1 MPAKTTLDVLQAA
14 LKMEGVTIHL
24 NAYAVGLLVYEQ
36 NKYRKAQISAQNT
49 LKKDLD
55 KLDPSSP
62 AYQDVLDKI
71 NAFDSQPDLGFYH
84 TIALFSELAKTN
96 PAVAK
101 QMIEA
106 VLSFDKMGRY
116 LLDTRPIVIDGA
128 PFVLDSALMACG
140 VDVTAFK
147 ELATANRLNA
157 VYLQQNIVTFKPLDE
172 ASSPFYL
179 RGNKSNALLRN
190 RASQVSIDFSLV
202 SQVPTKQNVHDFL
215 EIMVEVYRNA
225 QFQDSS
231 ELDTLGMEVPDG
243 AAKHRYSKVAFLQ
256 NTMSLWFMLSL
267 QNAPTQEVLE
277 RRINFLMAV
286 FAKANSKLP
295 GLSSNANADLYLP
308 FITLACI
315 FAQSDLSLH
324 PFVKPHLSIMH
335 KLIKHPNALSITHY
349 TNRIKLNDG
358 KRKVPLSP
366 MRMEMTTHL
375 ALGAAHAELS
385 ETSQAIKIAKENVVR
400 GRVIYRY
407 FHPLHPSTT
416 LEKMS
421 SSANE
426 FFLAQS
432 SVQAVFD
439 GLDSV
444 DVSLGIFALHKPSD
458 GMNRQLQILESAL
471 LSQPPRIFYKSH
483 GRLLCHEGGGALN
496 YIEGQL
502 TKLLENH
509 AASSSSSSRDYTKV
523 QENGFGILNRVKE
536 LQRLFPEDAIETIS
550 LSDDDVHKKS
560 LCTRALLSLS
570 LFHPH
575 RKKSHSFSATDAEKV
590 NLQYRYS
597 VR

>member
-1 MPAKTTLDVLQAA
+1 MPAKTTLDILQAA
-14 LKMEGVTIHL
+14 LKMEGVNLHL

-36 NKYRKAQISAQNT
+36 NKYRKSQILERNT
-49 LKKDLD
+49 LKTDLD
-55 KLDPSSP
+55 KLDSSSP
-62 AYQDVLDKI
+62 SYQDVLDKI
-71 NAFDSQPDLGFYH
+71 NAFDNHPDLGFYH

-96 PAVAK
+96 PSVAK

-116 LLDTRPIVIDGA
+116 LLETRPIVLDGQA
-128 PFVLDSALMACG
+128 FLLDDVLTASG
-140 VDVTAFK
+140 VDVTELK
-147 ELATANRLNA
+147 ELATVNKSNA
-157 VYLQQNIVTFKPLDE
+157 VYLQQSMFAFKPLDE

-190 RASQVSIDFSLV
+190 RAAQVSFDFSLV
-202 SQVPTKQNVHDFL
+202 SQVPTKLNVHRFL

-231 ELDTLGMEVPDG
+231 ELDTLGIEAPVGGP
-243 AAKHRYSKVAFLQ
+243 KHRYSKVAFLQ
-256 NTMSLWFMLSL
+256 NSIAPWFMLSL
-267 QNAPTQEVLE
+267 QSAPNQEVLE
-277 RRINFLMAV
+277 LRIGFLMAV
-286 FAKANSKLP
+286 FAKANSRLP

-315 FAQSDLSLH
+315 FTQSDLKLH

-358 KRKVPLSP
+358 KKKVPLSP

-385 ETSQAIKIAKENVVR
+385 ETSQAAITIAKENVVR

-407 FHPLHPSTT
+407 FRPLRPSTM

-421 SSANE
+421 QSARD
-426 FFLAQS
+426 FFLEQS
-432 SVQAVFD
+432 LVQMVFD
-439 GLDSV
+439 DNDSV
-444 DVSLGIFALHKPSD
+444 DVSLGIFALHKQSD
-458 GMNRQLQILESAL
+458 GMDRQLQILESAL
-471 LSQPPRIFYKSH
+471 LSQPPRIFQKSH
-483 GRLLCHEGGGALN
+483 GRLLCHEGLGALN
-496 YIEGQL
+496 YIEQHL
-502 TKLLENH
+502 TKILEKY
-509 AASSSSSSRDYTKV
+509 AASSADHTNA
-523 QENGFGILNRVKE
+523 QQNGMGILNRVKE
-536 LQRLFPEDAIETIS
+536 LQRLLSEEVIDTVS
-550 LSDDDVHKKS
+550 LSDEDVQKRG
-560 LCTRALLSLS
+560 LCARALLSLC

-590 NLQYRYS
+590 SVQYRYS